1 MLPDYTKDIYHK
13 SHAVQGN
20 GSVGRVLEPGLAVR
34 PASVVVIGYV
44 PPRRS
49 HRERFW
55 RRFRGNRAI
64 IITSIAIKIYI
75 FIAENYKNNIHIVS
89 YTYAAFRHM

>member
-34 PASVVVIGYV
+34 PASVVIGYV
-44 PPRRS
+44 PPTEPQRTV
-49 HRERFW
+49 W
-55 RRFRGNRAI
+55 RRFWGNRAI
-64 IITSIAIKIYI
+64 IITSMAMEIYI
-75 FIAENYKNNIHIVS
+75 VIAENYKNNIHIVS
-89 YTYAAFRHM
+89 YTYAAFRPM